1 MGKLRQRVR
10 HPALPGTPRA
20 KAGIATAFGARDAKA
35 GGKSVARRLAG
46 RKTLLRNPQGNS

>member
-20 KAGIATAFGARDAKA
+20 KAGLATACSARDAKA
-35 GGKSVARRLAG
+35 REQRARIRLNR
-46 RKTLLRNPQGNS
+46 RKTTLKNPE